1 MIHQVFLRMNQ
12 GYGNHGCDMATVCR
26 SAKVAEP
33 LCVTDTLSLTG
44 FDHAESVTD
53 LGFAQDQ
60 FRRDKSLIAEG

>member
-1 MIHQVFLRMNQ
+1 
-12 GYGNHGCDMATVCR
+12 MATVCR